1 MARHKE
7 FDPDVALDRA
17 MGLFWEQG
25 YEKTSM
31 QDLVERMG
39 VHKRSMYDTFGDKHS
54 LYLKALNRYAETVQR
69 GLREDAEAEE
79 SPREALRRLFRS
91 SIAGIGETPKG
102 CLAVNCATEMASRD
116 PEVAGWVERNF
127 DEWYRVLVD
136 LVRRGQ
142 RAGEVSPQADPGLLA
157 GSLFNAWVG
166 LRVQVRAG
174 ASRERLEE
182 MVDGMLVMLHA
193 PERPAG

>member
-17 MGLFWEQG
+17 MTLFWEKG

-54 LYLKALNRYAETVQR
+54 LYLKALDRYAETVR
-69 GLREDAEAEE
+69 RAHRELIESEE
-79 SPREALRRLFRS
+79 SPRTALGHLFRS
-91 SIAGIGETPKG
+91 SIAGVDDNPKG
-102 CLAVNCATEMASRD
+102 CLAVNCATELASHD
-116 PEVAGWVERNF
+116 AVAARWVERNF
-127 DEWYRVLVD
+127 DEGQRQIVD
-136 LVRRGQ
+136 LIRWGQ
-142 RAGEVSPQADPGLLA
+142 RIGEFPPEADPWLLG

-166 LRVQVRAG
+166 LRVQARAG
-174 ASRERLEE
+174 ASPRRLAE
-182 MVDGMLVMLHA
+182 MVDSMLALLD
-193 PERPAG
+193 